1 MKFTQLEY
9 IWKLFET
16 ASHLFKS
23 NDRQMIC
30 RLHGSKVTKDCNT
43 HLVSSPLDRTTDNF
57 DLNSDNVQKSAEPTK
72 NEI

>member
-9 IWKLFET
+9 TWKLFET

-43 HLVSSPLDRTTDNF
+43 HLVSSPLDRTTDNL
-57 DLNSDNVQKSAEPTK
+57 DLNSDNVHLKVCGTH
-72 NEI
+72 

>member
-9 IWKLFET
+9 TWKLFET

-23 NDRQMIC
+23 MIC
-30 RLHGSKVTKDCNT
+30 RLHGSKVTKACNT
-43 HLVSSPLDRTTDNF
+43 HLVSSPLDRATDNL

-72 NEI
+72 NEV